1 MKGKE
6 AYETCAICLEEFE
19 NADMIRVLPCSHSK
33 SHKFKKICI
42 IGTNCCHQE
51 CTLLFTYMDGEYNY
65 IKIKV

>member
-33 SHKFKKICI
+33 SQNI
-42 IGTNCCHQE
+42 IAITS
-51 CTLLFTYMDGEYNY
+51 LFTRLIIVWSKCNICSM
-65 IKIKV
+65 